1 MRTDLVRIVRQAYE
15 GQVEIGSVQLN
26 LLTGN
31 VRFRNVRFRF
41 PLGQSGE
48 YRTLFDF
55 PGVDGHLSLL
65 SLLTR
70 VYDFRDLTFLEPSV
84 TAVMRD
90 DGADNYRQFFEKW
103 REGVQTPHGGGAVV
117 RSFRIRKGRVSWGI
131 VGKPPVVEM
140 RGISGRVTSNP
151 LMNRFQVRFSSPG
164 LQVKKA
170 GRGVVL
176 DAVRFSGSIE
186 KGSLRDFRLGLSMR
200 PSWFRVQGNVTQ
212 IQNVPFLDVFFH
224 GTVGLSGLEP
234 LLGGRNGDYSG
245 VLLADGYIHGPA
257 ARWEGNLR
265 VNGSRV
271 RIASHAYRKVFLK
284 ARFSSVAL
292 DVRPF
297 SAVLAKGG
305 KMSAT
310 LTASLSTQNPAARLT
325 VRQTRIPLFPGG
337 EPLEVSV
344 GRDIP
349 LSPKTSVVEE
359 WIELGNR
366 LMGVPVS

>member
-1 MRTDLVRIVRQAYE
+1 
-15 GQVEIGSVQLN
+15 
-26 LLTGN
+26 
-31 VRFRNVRFRF
+31 
-41 PLGQSGE
+41 
-48 YRTLFDF
+48 
-55 PGVDGHLSLL
+55 
-65 SLLTR
+65 
-70 VYDFRDLTFLEPSV
+70 
-84 TAVMRD
+84 
-90 DGADNYRQFFEKW
+90 
-103 REGVQTPHGGGAVV
+103 
-117 RSFRIRKGRVSWGI
+117 
-131 VGKPPVVEM
+131 
-140 RGISGRVTSNP
+140 
-151 LMNRFQVRFSSPG
+151 MNRFQVRFSSPG